1 MAHVCIGP
9 SRPCVL
15 TVLEYI
21 SWFAWFHHLLACAHI
36 TFGPWRS
43 RGPQRVR
50 GDVSSVD
57 RVIATTGFIA
67 RGTGTRYMNAGP

>member
-21 SWFAWFHHLLACAHI
+21 SWFAWFHHLCWHAPI
-36 TFGPWRS
+36 TFGPFMDRS
-43 RGPQRVR
+43 VCEAMCHQSTALLQRPDSSRAVPVR
-50 GDVSSVD
+50 G
-57 RVIATTGFIA
+57 T
-67 RGTGTRYMNAGP
+67 

>member
-21 SWFAWFHHLLACAHI
+21 QIEIHGFTTCLHAPI
-36 TFGPWRS
+36 TFGPFMVP
-43 RGPQRVR
+43 PQRVR

-57 RVIATTGFIA
+57 RDVATSGFSIHA
-67 RGTGTRYMNAGP
+67 RGVRVRVR